1 MKYLLGI
8 LTKSQ
13 KRKFFTL
20 TLLMIFTAGME
31 ILTLSLIFNLI
42 NVFSNNEI
50 ISNKLLEHLNNL
62 IPSTNQT
69 TSLLWLLLIIFFLKS
84 ISFIYFSWK
93 QSEFLSNLRAELS
106 SFYFKGYLNL
116 PRLFHLRTNISD
128 TVKNITYETEC
139 LVASASALSMLAME
153 STVLAGIALY
163 LLILDLKVMVIAS
176 SILLICSYFIYY
188 LNAKSV
194 KIKGKERPLTIQNR
208 LKSIVE
214 GLTGSKIS
222 NLSGVKENFINNFNK
237 FNYKLAGIVKIIY
250 FRNLLPRPIFELFV
264 VAITL
269 IFLIPIFNKNQNILE
284 ALPLIG
290 TFLAAGY
297 RLVPSLSK
305 ILSQV
310 QAFQYNIQSGVRLLR
325 DKERFENF
333 EKNKQTVQFDNF
345 KKEIE
350 IKDVSFS
357 YEKDLHN
364 EKNLIFKNL
373 NFKIKLG
380 KKVGI
385 YSKSGAG
392 KSTFL
397 DLIMGFLTPSYGEI
411 LVDGVNVKLVSESW
425 QKFIGCVN
433 QETFILDESLKKN
446 VAFGLNDDEID
457 NLKIEEALSKANLID
472 FKNNLKFGINSIL
485 GENGLRVSGG
495 QRQRI
500 GIARAMYNDPNILI
514 FDEATN
520 ALDIVNEKQ
529 IIEEIFS
536 KTKNKTI
543 ILVSHNKENFKFC
556 DHVYKIENKNL
567 VEV

>member
-8 LTKSQ
+8 LTKGQ
-13 KRKFFTL
+13 KSKFFTL
-20 TLLMIFTAGME
+20 TILMIFTAGME

-50 ISNKLLEHLNNL
+50 ISNKFLEYLNNL
-62 IPSTNQT
+62 IPSVNQT
-69 TSLLWLLLIIFFLKS
+69 ASLLWLLLIIFLVKS

-106 SFYFKGYLNL
+106 LFYFKGYLNL

-139 LVASASALSMLAME
+139 LVTSASALSMLAME
-153 STVLAGIALY
+153 ITVLIGIAFY
-163 LLILDLKVMVIAS
+163 LIILDLKVMAIAS
-176 SILLICSYFIYY
+176 LILLLCSFFIYF
-188 LNAKSV
+188 LNTKSV
-194 KIKGKERPLTIQNR
+194 KTLGKDRPITIQNR

-222 NLSGVKENFINNFNK
+222 NLSGVKENFINKFNK
-237 FNYKLAGIVKIIY
+237 FNYKLADIVKIIY

-269 IFLIPIFNKNQNILE
+269 IFIIPIFNKDQDILE
-284 ALPLIG
+284 VLPLIG

-297 RLVPSLSK
+297 RLVPSLGK

-310 QAFQYNIQSGVRLLR
+310 QSFQYNIQSGVRLLR

-333 EKNKQTVQFDNF
+333 KKNKQVTQFNEF
-345 KKEIE
+345 KNEIE
-350 IKDVSFS
+350 LNNVSFS
-357 YEKDLHN
+357 YQKDLKN
-364 EKNLIFKNL
+364 EKNLIFKDL
-373 NFKIKLG
+373 NFKVKVG
-380 KKVGI
+380 KKIGI
-385 YSKSGAG
+385 YAESGAG
-392 KSTFL
+392 KSTLL
-397 DLIMGFLTPSYGEI
+397 DLIMGFLTPSSGEI
-411 LVDGVNVKLVSESW
+411 LVDGVNIKLVSESW

-485 GENGLRVSGG
+485 GEGGLRISGG

-520 ALDIVNEKQ
+520 ALDMVNEKQ

-536 KTKNKTI
+536 KTINKTI

>member
-8 LTKSQ
+8 LTKGQ
-13 KRKFFTL
+13 KSKFFTL
-20 TLLMIFTAGME
+20 TILMIFTAGME

-50 ISNKLLEHLNNL
+50 ISNKFLEYLNNL
-62 IPSTNQT
+62 IPSVNQT
-69 TSLLWLLLIIFFLKS
+69 ASLLWLLLIIFLVKS

-106 SFYFKGYLNL
+106 LFYFKGYLNL

-128 TVKNITYETEC
+128 TIKNITYETEC
-139 LVASASALSMLAME
+139 LVSSASALSMLAME
-153 STVLAGIALY
+153 ITVLIGIAFY
-163 LLILDLKVMVIAS
+163 LIILDLKVMVIAS

-194 KIKGKERPLTIQNR
+194 KILGKERPLTIQNR

-222 NLSGVKENFINNFNK
+222 NLSGVKENFISNFNK
-237 FNYKLAGIVKIIY
+237 FNYKLADIVKIIY

-269 IFLIPIFNKNQNILE
+269 IFLIPIFNKNQDILQ

-297 RLVPSLSK
+297 RLVPSLGK
-305 ILSQV
+305 ILSQI

-325 DKERFENF
+325 DKERFKSF
-333 EKNKQTVQFDNF
+333 EKNKQTAQFNNF

-350 IKDVSFS
+350 IKNVSFS
-357 YEKDLHN
+357 YEKDLQN

-397 DLIMGFLTPSYGEI
+397 DLIMGFLTPSSGEI
-411 LVDGVNVKLVSESW
+411 LVDGMNVKLISESW

-457 NLKIEEALSKANLID
+457 NLKIEEALSKANLIE

-520 ALDIVNEKQ
+520 ALDIINEKQ